1 VAEHVPGGNGRERS
15 GDIEPSTG
23 EPNRPSDPGADQ
35 PEAPQDA
42 DRELTSEAEQSTEAG
57 PGPTD
62 EGTADADAE
71 SSDQPDEAGKADPET
86 PAAPTH
92 GIISKGPAP
101 QLLEIRF
108 KGKRRD
114 FYTAHVT
121 PPIRVREYVVVE
133 ADRGQDLGVVTSL
146 GDLARR
152 KCEVCDDCQPNSL
165 PSKRMLRRAA
175 PVDVER
181 LVTLRGEEDDIRKS
195 VREMVEEQR
204 LKMKI
209 SDAEWQWD
217 RNKLII
223 YFTADKRVDFR
234 VLVRNLAKKYRT
246 RIELKQIGV
255 RDEAKRLDGVGRC
268 GRELCSANWLPEL
281 KPVTLQLAKDQNL
294 SLNPSQ
300 ISGACG
306 RLMCSLRFEHDFYVQ
321 ARKRFPKEGRQVQT
335 SVGQETVVA
344 INLFANRVTLKGP
357 TGELRSLALEELKQE
372 TATTR
377 RSARKN

>member
-1 VAEHVPGGNGRERS
+1 VVDRAGDGNDRPVEEN
-15 GDIEPSTG
+15 GDGP
-23 EPNRPSDPGADQ
+23 
-35 PEAPQDA
+35 APA
-42 DRELTSEAEQSTEAG
+42 VV
-57 PGPTD
+57 
-62 EGTADADAE
+62 
-71 SSDQPDEAGKADPET
+71 
-86 PAAPTH
+86 H
-92 GIISKGPAP
+92 GIISKGPQP
-101 QLLEIRF
+101 QFIEIRF

-114 FYTAHVT
+114 FFTAHVT
-121 PPIRVREYVVVE
+121 PPLREREYVVVE
-133 ADRGQDLGVVTSL
+133 ADRGQDLGLVVTA
-146 GDLARR
+146 GAQARR
-152 KCEVCDDCQPNSL
+152 KCEACEGCNPTTLPN
-165 PSKRMLRRAA
+165 RRVLRRAA

-181 LVTLRGEEDDIRKS
+181 ALGLRDEEGSIRRE
-195 VREMVEEQR
+195 VRGMAQEHE

-234 VLVRNLAKKYRT
+234 TLVRSLAKRYRT

-268 GRELCSANWLPEL
+268 GRQLCSSNWLPEL

-321 ARKRFPKEGRQVQT
+321 ARKRFPKEGRLVRT
-335 SVGQETVVA
+335 AAGSEEVVSVN
-344 INLFANRVTLKGP
+344 IFANRVTLRGP
-357 TGELRSLALEELKQE
+357 TGEQRIVALEDLKRE
-372 TATTR
+372 TAEAR
-377 RSARKN
+377 RSARSN